1 MNITLRHFELV
12 ESVTKCQSIT
22 RAASMLDM
30 TQPAL
35 TRAIKTL
42 EDQIGKELFSR
53 TPRGLEPTEAGK
65 TFLTHYTKIATSLSS
80 ILNEIDQIKSISG
93 GTLTVA
99 TGLFAG
105 HSSVYAAVGAMSKI
119 YPKLQIEIIQK
130 DWHVISKEI
139 LANEIDLGVID
150 LGLAQADP
158 EFQTELLNTS
168 EVCFFVRP
176 DHPLVHFETLTLDD
190 LKKFPLC
197 NGQLPPRAASFFGD
211 NLGALGRYEPLT
223 GTIMPALHTYNLSA
237 IFQVLAHSDAISLA
251 PRRVIQRMVERH
263 DIVIL
268 DQFRHQGLRAHFG
281 FAHLR
286 NRALPPVL
294 REFMSIVRNIELKN
308 QISFEHSPPPPPRKR
323 ANSGRRSTVD
333 NQ

>member
-80 ILNEIDQIKSISG
+80 ILNEIDQMKSISG

-99 TGLFAG
+99 TCLFAG

-150 LGLAQADP
+150 FFISNCAHWLIVHEQMTCGGG
-158 EFQTELLNTS
+158 ELLL
-168 EVCFFVRP
+168 EVSDCCF
-176 DHPLVHFETLTLDD
+176 E
-190 LKKFPLC
+190 
-197 NGQLPPRAASFFGD
+197 N
-211 NLGALGRYEPLT
+211 
-223 GTIMPALHTYNLSA
+223 
-237 IFQVLAHSDAISLA
+237 
-251 PRRVIQRMVERH
+251 
-263 DIVIL
+263 
-268 DQFRHQGLRAHFG
+268 
-281 FAHLR
+281 
-286 NRALPPVL
+286 
-294 REFMSIVRNIELKN
+294 
-308 QISFEHSPPPPPRKR
+308 
-323 ANSGRRSTVD
+323 
-333 NQ
+333 